1 MAPQRKKSVIGK
13 SSKARAPPSGQQRL
27 LTSLPV
33 QWNREP
39 DLASSSSS
47 SGALRQ
53 ATLQSLSGVVNWSR
67 GERHAPALKGV
78 PTTLYLGEED
88 VVDLRE
94 RLSAAVSISDEDACL
109 AILRRLAAMPCTRPL
124 LESTSIGVVVG
135 KLRKHHL
142 PAVAEL
148 AAKLVKVWKCQLAEH
163 REQRAGRH

>member
-1 MAPQRKKSVIGK
+1 MAPQPKKSAIGK
-13 SSKARAPPSGQQRL
+13 SSKAHAPLPGQQR

-33 QWNREP
+33 HWSREP
-39 DLASSSSS
+39 DLAASPSS
-47 SGALRQ
+47 SGLRQ
-53 ATLQSLSGVVNWSR
+53 ATLQSLSGVVDWSR
-67 GERHAPALKGV
+67 AEQHASALKGV

-88 VVDLRE
+88 VVGLRE
-94 RLSAAVSISDEDACL
+94 RLRAAADVSDEEACL

-135 KLRKHHL
+135 KLRRHQL

-163 REQRAGRH
+163 REQRAGRR